1 MHVAGNGEKVESR
14 QQEDRK
20 VSVYVAGNGEN
31 GQSRQREDRKVS
43 VHVAGNGEKV
53 ELRQREGRK
62 ASVHVAGNG
71 EKGQSRQREGR
82 KVSVYVAGNS
92 EKVESHNGVFMGA
105 IFVDWGGHS
114 DIIRQKCCYLKPY
127 EDRLMKN
134 MRKVFKVMLG
144 VAAVAVTLLTGTKE
158 VKAEEPNWF
167 YVELAKGCSE
177 AKVYARGLG
186 SEYEYTFDLRN
197 WQDVPDYDDIS
208 LSAPSRT
215 KVYFRATENYTTPPG
230 GDSFETKSGF
240 VRIGGD
246 ILTLLNPNPRQ
257 AQMGSYAFQK
267 LFNGC
272 SGIVD
277 ASQLKLPNY
286 VTPGCYY
293 RMFNDCENLKSAPN
307 LPATELADA
316 CYQEMF
322 YYCISLT
329 TAPNLPAMTLANDCY
344 NCMFGDCIALT
355 KAPKL
360 PATELVSGC
369 YSYMFKRCEKL
380 NEVHVGLTSISGFA
394 ADSHPMDYWLDGT
407 ASSGTLYCTQ
417 DLFDETDRMMKD
429 YDVKPHDYLRYPEGW
444 TYAVDKPVS
453 GLESTGEDI
462 NFMAYLM
469 KLLRED
475 DVKKKAPAKEIID
488 RDTFKSDA
496 PAHTVIASEAATDA
510 FGLFDL
516 KVHKPDE
523 KTTANQEFLAK
534 TLVGP
539 NVRILMT
546 QNIYPRRDLSTTE
559 NGFAKKL
566 TWNNLPKEQ
575 AGPVFA
581 VIYNETDGAYVLNGT
596 LDVNGTAVFNGFKL
610 RSASTITICK

>member
-1 MHVAGNGEKVESR
+1 
-14 QQEDRK
+14 
-20 VSVYVAGNGEN
+20 
-31 GQSRQREDRKVS
+31 
-43 VHVAGNGEKV
+43 
-53 ELRQREGRK
+53 
-62 ASVHVAGNG
+62 
-71 EKGQSRQREGR
+71 
-82 KVSVYVAGNS
+82 
-92 EKVESHNGVFMGA
+92 MGA
-105 IFVDWGGHS
+105 KFVDWGGGHS
-114 DIIRQKCCYLKPY
+114 DTILQKCCYLEPY

-167 YVELAKGCSE
+167 YVELAEGDE
-177 AKVYARGLG
+177 ATVNISRVG
-186 SEYEYTFDLRN
+186 SDYQYTFDLIT
-197 WQDVPDYDDIS
+197 WQRVDGRVIS
-208 LSAPSRT
+208 LSTSSFT
-215 KVYFRATENYTTPPG
+215 KVYFRPDEGENYRIIPG
-230 GDSFETKSGF
+230 SSSGQGGGRF
-240 VRIGGD
+240 GIGGGLVRIGGD
-246 ILTLLNPNPRQ
+246 ILTLLSRDPSQ
-257 AQMGSYAFQK
+257 DQMDENAFK
-267 LFNGC
+267 ELFYDC
-272 SGIVD
+272 SRIVD

-286 VTPGCYY
+286 VTKGCYMY
-293 RMFNDCENLKSAPN
+293 MFQNCTSLKSAPN
-307 LPATELADA
+307 LPATELKKE
-316 CYQEMF
+316 CYQSMF
-322 YYCISLT
+322 YYCTSLT
-329 TAPNLPAMTLANDCY
+329 TAPNLPATTLAEKCY
-344 NCMFGDCIALT
+344 NHMF
-355 KAPKL
+355 
-360 PATELVSGC
+360 SGC
-369 YSYMFKRCEKL
+369 GNL
-380 NEVHVGLTSISGFA
+380 NEVHVGVESISGFVDA
-394 ADSHPMDYWLDGT
+394 ADSHPMGWWLENT
-407 ASSGTLYCTQ
+407 AESGTLYCTQ
-417 DLFDETDRMMKD
+417 KLFDETKD
-429 YDVKPHDYLRYPEGW
+429 EMERPGGAKPHDYLRYPEGW
-444 TYAVDKPVS
+444 TYAVYKPAPGPNPKPVS

-496 PAHTVIASEAATDA
+496 PEHTVIASEAATDA

-539 NVRILMT
+539 NVQILMT

-566 TWNNLPKEQ
+566 TWNNLSKEQ

-596 LDVNGTAVFNGFKL
+596 LDANGTAVFNGFKL

>member
-1 MHVAGNGEKVESR
+1 
-14 QQEDRK
+14 
-20 VSVYVAGNGEN
+20 
-31 GQSRQREDRKVS
+31 
-43 VHVAGNGEKV
+43 
-53 ELRQREGRK
+53 
-62 ASVHVAGNG
+62 
-71 EKGQSRQREGR
+71 
-82 KVSVYVAGNS
+82 
-92 EKVESHNGVFMGA
+92 
-105 IFVDWGGHS
+105 
-114 DIIRQKCCYLKPY
+114 
-127 EDRLMKN
+127 MKN

-167 YVELAKGCSE
+167 YVELAEGCSE
-177 AKVYARGLG
+177 AKVNMQNAG
-186 SEYEYTFDLRN
+186 SNYEYSFNSNGPWKAVTGST
-197 WQDVPDYDDIS
+197 S
-208 LSAPSRT
+208 LSITSGNT
-215 KVYFRATENYTTPPG
+215 KVYFRANSDAG
-230 GDSFETKSGF
+230 FSIIQGNSFEARKSDGL

-246 ILTLLNPNPRQ
+246 ILTLLKQDPRPD
-257 AQMGSYAFQK
+257 QMGNEAFQK
-267 LFNGC
+267 LFKDC

-277 ASQLKLPNY
+277 ASQLKLPDY
-286 VTPGCYY
+286 VTPGCYKQ
-293 RMFNDCENLKSAPN
+293 MFFNCENLKSAPN
-307 LPATELADA
+307 LPATTLAEA

-322 YYCISLT
+322 YHCINLT
-329 TAPNLPAMTLANDCY
+329 TAPNLPATTLANDCY
-344 NCMFGDCIALT
+344 NFMFGACSALT

-360 PATELVSGC
+360 PATELASGC
-369 YSYMFKRCEKL
+369 YAYMFKNCSNL

>member
-1 MHVAGNGEKVESR
+1 
-14 QQEDRK
+14 
-20 VSVYVAGNGEN
+20 
-31 GQSRQREDRKVS
+31 
-43 VHVAGNGEKV
+43 
-53 ELRQREGRK
+53 
-62 ASVHVAGNG
+62 
-71 EKGQSRQREGR
+71 
-82 KVSVYVAGNS
+82 
-92 EKVESHNGVFMGA
+92 MGA

-114 DIIRQKCCYLKPY
+114 DIIPQKCCYLEPY

-158 VKAEEPNWF
+158 VKAATDYF
-167 YVELAKGCSE
+167 YVELAGCSA
-177 AKVYARGLG
+177 AKVNARGLG
-186 SEYEYTFDLRN
+186 SYYEYTFDLTN
-197 WQDVPDYDDIS
+197 WENVTDDDIS
-208 LSAPSRT
+208 LSTPSNT
-215 KVYFRATENYTTPPG
+215 KVYIRPKEGQNYTTIPG
-230 GDSFETKSGF
+230 HDRFRTKSGS

-246 ILTLLNPNPRQ
+246 ILTLLNQNPSQ
-257 AQMGSYAFQK
+257 AQMGDEAFK
-267 LFNGC
+267 TLFYDC

-286 VTPGCYY
+286 VKPGCYKH
-293 RMFNDCENLKSAPN
+293 MFQNCTSLKSAPN
-307 LPATELADA
+307 LPATELEEE
-316 CYQEMF
+316 CYQSMF
-322 YYCISLT
+322 YCCSSLT
-329 TAPNLPAMTLANDCY
+329 TAPD
-344 NCMFGDCIALT
+344 
-355 KAPKL
+355 L

-369 YSYMFKRCEKL
+369 YDHMFSGCSNL
-380 NEVHVGLTSISGFA
+380 NEVHVGLTSIGVFVP
-394 ADSHPMDYWLDGT
+394 ADPHPMGWWLENT
-407 ASSGTLYCTQ
+407 ASSGTVYCTQ
-417 DLFDETDRMMKD
+417 ELFDETKASG
-429 YDVKPHDYLRYPEGW
+429 VEPHNYLRYPEGW
-444 TYAVDKPVS
+444 TYAVYKPAPGPNPKPVS
-453 GLESTGEDI
+453 GLESTGEDK
-462 NFMAYLM
+462 NFMSYLM

-596 LDVNGTAVFNGFKL
+596 LDANGTAVFNGFKL

>member
-1 MHVAGNGEKVESR
+1 
-14 QQEDRK
+14 
-20 VSVYVAGNGEN
+20 
-31 GQSRQREDRKVS
+31 
-43 VHVAGNGEKV
+43 
-53 ELRQREGRK
+53 
-62 ASVHVAGNG
+62 
-71 EKGQSRQREGR
+71 
-82 KVSVYVAGNS
+82 
-92 EKVESHNGVFMGA
+92 
-105 IFVDWGGHS
+105 
-114 DIIRQKCCYLKPY
+114 
-127 EDRLMKN
+127 MKN

-167 YVELAKGCSE
+167 YFELAKGS
-177 AKVYARGLG
+177 AAATVDASNVS
-186 SEYEYTFDLRN
+186 SEYQYTFDLN
-197 WQDVPDYDDIS
+197 VTWQDVTGS
-208 LSAPSRT
+208 TLLSTATGNT
-215 KVYFRATENYTTPPG
+215 KVYFRAKDGQDNERILQDHFFETR
-230 GDSFETKSGF
+230 GDS

-257 AQMGSYAFQK
+257 DQMGDDAFQQ
-267 LFNGC
+267 LFRSC
-272 SGIVD
+272 KCIVD
-277 ASQLKLPNY
+277 ASQLKLPDY
-286 VTPGCYY
+286 VTKGCYY
-293 RMFNDCENLKSAPN
+293 RMFSDCENLKSVPN
-307 LPATELADA
+307 LPATELAEE
-316 CYQEMF
+316 CYKEMF
-322 YYCISLT
+322 YYCINLT
-329 TAPNLPAMTLANDCY
+329 TAPNLPATTLADDCY
-344 NCMFGDCIALT
+344 NNMFGECKSLT

-369 YSYMFKRCEKL
+369 YAYMFKNCSNL
-380 NEVHVGLTSISGFA
+380 NEVHVGLTSIREF
-394 ADSHPMDYWLDGT
+394 DYDENHPMYEWLNGT
-407 ASSGTLYCTQ
+407 ALSGTVYCTQ
-417 DLFDETDRMMKD
+417 ELLDKTKASGVEP
-429 YDVKPHDYLRYPEGW
+429 YNYLRYPDGW
-444 TYAVDKPVS
+444 TYAVYKPAPGPNPKPVS
-453 GLESTGEDI
+453 GLESTGEDK

-496 PAHTVIASEAATDA
+496 PEHTVIASEAATDA

-581 VIYNETDGAYVLNGT
+581 VIYNETDGTYVLNGT
-596 LDVNGTAVFNGFKL
+596 LDANGTAVFNGFKL